1 MSDPLEKCF
10 APAQIGSLSLRNRL
24 IKSATFEGKSSGG
37 VPSPELMRLH
47 ERIVLDI
54 LKRNRENYAL

>member
-1 MSDPLEKCF
+1 MALVQSLTKCAEEIRTHVGF
-10 APAQIGSLSLRNRL
+10 L
-24 IKSATFEGKSSGG
+24 IADG
-37 VPSPELMRLH
+37 H